1 MILKSK
7 TCKQRPS
14 LQWALRLA
22 LCATASRAEQ
32 EPSSRKPSVRRRVY
46 SVAGGLQM
54 WLSYGRQ
61 NGHHRWRASFQ
72 ASGLEIYV
80 WSCGYVRIRGRY
92 GCQRGVD
99 VSRRSL
105 EKGDHSAIWVLPI
118 LSFCLLSYRILQI
131 LTRVFVRISYQRC
144 PPSNYAVHRP
154 VLCWLGICSRSS
166 DAPATPN
173 LPSLLPESLGPPCS
187 STDHSLVYTSLSL
200 CLCFHRVQLYL
211 VQFLVGRHIHGS
223 QLLRAAGRG
232 ANG

>member
-32 EPSSRKPSVRRRVY
+32 EPSSRKPSVCRRVY

-61 NGHHRWRASFQ
+61 NGHHRWRAPFQ

-80 WSCGYVRIRGRY
+80 RSCGYVRIRG
-92 GCQRGVD
+92 
-99 VSRRSL
+99 
-105 EKGDHSAIWVLPI
+105 
-118 LSFCLLSYRILQI
+118 
-131 LTRVFVRISYQRC
+131 RISYQRC

-187 STDHSLVYTSLSL
+187 GTDHSLVYTSLSL

-223 QLLRAAGRG
+223 QLLRAAGRR